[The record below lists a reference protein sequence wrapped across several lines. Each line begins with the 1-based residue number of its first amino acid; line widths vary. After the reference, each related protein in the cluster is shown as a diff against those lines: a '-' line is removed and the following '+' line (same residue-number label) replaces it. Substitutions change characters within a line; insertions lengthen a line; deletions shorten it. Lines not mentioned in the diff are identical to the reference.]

1 MRSPA
6 SLILGV
12 RLLEGALDVLLR
24 PMSWRKVSLSGRYM
38 ERDRRD
44 QHDLCPT
51 LLPRLHLLALQMG
64 KREGTMIIPS
74 TGERVE
80 AWALGRI
87 NTRSQASKVCHRS
100 SEACISLDPAVP
112 LLGIYPKE
120 IILNV

>member
-1 MRSPA
+1 MRSLA

-12 RLLEGALDVLLR
+12 FCSDPCPGERCSCQEGIWKGTGETNMTFA
-24 PMSWRKVSLSGRYM
+24 PCCCQGYTSF
-38 ERDRRD
+38 
-44 QHDLCPT
+44 
-51 LLPRLHLLALQMG
+51 ALQMG

-74 TGERVE
+74 TGEGVE

-87 NTRSQASKVCHRS
+87 NTRSQASKVCHGS